1 MSSPA
6 ADRRLGGEAG
16 EEGFGGPPVVVW
28 GYPCSGLW
36 LLWPMLTAV
45 PQLACT
51 AGSGLLSAC
60 GELAR
65 AWDMAGRRGHA
76 LQSGEAGLPPVAVKP
91 IRAAIAPLV
100 AVVLADN
107 GVKRW
112 CDMYRGA
119 PRAAEVLLQI
129 LPGSKFVIM
138 HRKCPDVIW
147 SALKRL
153 DINSIPNFMPAIEEN
168 GGDKVA
174 GVMQYWATH
183 TAGVRAFSRRH
194 PAACLDVRYEDVV
207 DDPRAVAA
215 RLTSFLGFEVRHSG
229 DTHRE
234 VPEDLGVPGCGSA
247 VSVRSVPQDLR
258 QRVSELHAGLWGERW
273 PPDAT
278 SRAGAGQ

>member
-1 MSSPA
+1 VSWPA
-6 ADRRLGGEAG
+6 TDRRLGGGAV
-16 EEGFGGPPVVVW
+16 EGKFGGPPVVVW

-45 PQLACT
+45 PQLTCT
-51 AGSGLLSAC
+51 ARSGLLSAC

-65 AWDMAGRRGHA
+65 AWEVADRRGR
-76 LQSGEAGLPPVAVKP
+76 SGEVKLTPVAISS
-91 IRAAIAPLV
+91 IRAAITPLV
-100 AVVLADN
+100 TVVLADR
-107 GVKRW
+107 GVNKRW
-112 CDMYRGA
+112 CDLYHGA

-129 LPGSKFVIM
+129 MPGSKFVIM

-147 SALKRL
+147 TALKRL
-153 DINSIPNFMPAIEEN
+153 DITSIPDFMPAIEQN

-183 TAGVRAFSRRH
+183 TAGVRAFAGRH

-215 RLTSFLGFEVRHSG
+215 RLTSFLGFEVQHSG
-229 DTHRE
+229 DKNPE

-247 VSVRSVPQDLR
+247 VSARSVSLDLR
-258 QRVSELHAGLWGERW
+258 QRVSELHAGLWGKRW
-273 PPDAT
+273 PSDMT
-278 SRAGAGQ
+278 SRTGDGQ